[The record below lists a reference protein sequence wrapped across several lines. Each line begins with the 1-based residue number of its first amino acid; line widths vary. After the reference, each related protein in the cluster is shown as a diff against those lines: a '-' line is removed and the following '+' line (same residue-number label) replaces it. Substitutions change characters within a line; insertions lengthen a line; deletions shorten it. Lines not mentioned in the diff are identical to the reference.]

1 MWFMIRITLKSIGIF
16 NIGLAFILIMSAGPV
31 RAEESAPGP
40 VTAPALA
47 QFSPENQKK
56 LLAGEAIFEHVISKD
71 PDGKDEGHG
80 RGAVLINRPVEEC
93 FRVFLD
99 LDQQYKYF
107 PRMTVSRVLGRE
119 GNRVRMYKE
128 LDFTIFTAKYTHF
141 ITIVPEDF
149 RVDFITDPK
158 GENSFKLS
166 AGFFRFVKVDAKTS
180 LLFYEMTRL
189 EIGLK
194 VPGFIRT
201 YAYTHLSARDL
212 PPIVTN
218 IKKRIESG
226 GRWEKTVTSDR

>member
-1 MWFMIRITLKSIGIF
+1 MASVSLKAARILNLTP
-16 NIGLAFILIMSAGPV
+16 AFIFLMLAGPV
-31 RAEESAPGP
+31 GAEDSAPGP
-40 VTAPALA
+40 ATAPVLS

-56 LLAGEAIFEHVISKD
+56 LLAGEAIFEHVIAKD

-99 LDQQYKYF
+99 LDQQYRYF

-128 LDFTIFTAKYTHF
+128 LDFTIVTVKYTHF

-158 GENSFKLS
+158 GENSSKLS
-166 AGFFRFVKVDAKTS
+166 AGFFRFAKVNEKTS
-180 LLFYEMTRL
+180 ILFYEMTRL
-189 EIGLK
+189 EIGFK
-194 VPGFIRT
+194 VPEFIRA
-201 YAYTHLSARDL
+201 YATSHLSARDL

-226 GRWEKTVTSDR
+226 GTWEKNGH

>member
-1 MWFMIRITLKSIGIF
+1 MWFMIAIPLKSLRVF
-16 NIGLAFILIMSAGPV
+16 NLGLLFMFIMLAGPV
-31 RAEESAPGP
+31 RAEDSAPGP
-40 VTAPALA
+40 VTAPVLS

-56 LLAGEAIFEHVISKD
+56 LLAGEAIFEYVIAKD
-71 PDGKDEGHG
+71 QDGKDEGHG

-107 PRMTVSRVLGRE
+107 PRMTVSRLLGRE
-119 GNRVRMYKE
+119 GNRARMYKE
-128 LDFTIFTAKYTHF
+128 LDFTIVTAKYTHF
-141 ITIVPEDF
+141 ITIVPEDH

-166 AGFFRFVKVDAKTS
+166 AGFFRFVKVDEKTS
-180 LLFYEMTRL
+180 ILFYEMTRL
-189 EIGLK
+189 ELGLK
-194 VPGFIRT
+194 VPGFIRS
-201 YAYTHLSARDL
+201 YLISHLSARDL

-226 GRWEKTVTSDR
+226 GTWEKSGH